1 METMLDPVS
10 IRFSQG
16 SIGEHFKDEPEVSIF
31 ETFEKIRDG
40 MQKREVPMMHV
51 VRRQDGSLVTL
62 DNRRLAVYKM
72 ASHAGKCGR
81 VKVKLV
87 PLEEVKHELRH
98 KSDSKVEG
106 LSSTQMA
113 VLPPSQPFQMVS
125 CSTVQTQEDIGVQN
139 SFLRSPEELWT
150 SKLLSKGC

>member
-16 SIGEHFKDEPEVSIF
+16 NIGEHFKDEPEVSIF

-62 DNRRLAVYKM
+62 DYRRLAVYKM
-72 ASHAGKCGR
+72 ASHAGKCGT

-106 LSSTQMA
+106 LSVTVR
-113 VLPPSQPFQMVS
+113 VLPPSQLFRMVS

-139 SFLRSPEELWT
+139 GSLRSPEELWT
-150 SKLLSKGC
+150 SKPLSKGC